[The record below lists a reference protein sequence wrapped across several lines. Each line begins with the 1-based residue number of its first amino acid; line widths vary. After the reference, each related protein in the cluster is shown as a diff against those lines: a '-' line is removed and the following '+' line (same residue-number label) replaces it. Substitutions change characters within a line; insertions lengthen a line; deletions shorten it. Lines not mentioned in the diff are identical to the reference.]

1 MKLSVIIPTYNEGK
15 TIEKIIDKVFLQ
27 KNIYEVIVV
36 NDGSSDDTQQKLQSI
51 TERFQKS
58 KNLKIITHE
67 KNMGKGAAIKTGFE
81 NVEGDAIIIQD
92 ADLEYNPKEYSILL
106 KKYSGQNVIYGS
118 RILGNNRHAYK
129 RTYLGNITLTWIN
142 NLLFETNLTDIY
154 TCYKLI
160 PAKIAKKLNLCS
172 HGFEIEAEITA
183 KLLNMGVKITEVP
196 ITFNPR
202 YYEEGKKIK
211 AVDAIKGIYTLLYYK
226 LLSSKKYNTS

>member
-1 MKLSVIIPTYNEGK
+1 MKLSIIIPTYNEGK

-27 KNIYEVIVV
+27 KNIYEVIIV
-36 NDGSSDDTQQKLQSI
+36 NDGSNDDTQQKLQSI
-51 TERFQKS
+51 TERLLKS
-58 KNLKIITHE
+58 KKLKIITH
-67 KNMGKGAAIKTGFE
+67 KNNLGKGAAIKTGFE
-81 NVEGDAIIIQD
+81 NVKGDAIIIQD
-92 ADLEYNPKEYSILL
+92 ADLEYNPEEYSILL

-142 NLLFETNLTDIY
+142 NILFETNLTDIY

-160 PAKIAKKLNLCS
+160 PAKIAKKLNIHS

-183 KLLNMGVKITEVP
+183 KLLNMGIKITEVP

-202 YYEEGKKIK
+202 HYEEGKKIK
-211 AVDAIKGIYTLLYYK
+211 AVDALKGICTLLYYK
-226 LLSSKKYNTS
+226 LLSSKKYKTS